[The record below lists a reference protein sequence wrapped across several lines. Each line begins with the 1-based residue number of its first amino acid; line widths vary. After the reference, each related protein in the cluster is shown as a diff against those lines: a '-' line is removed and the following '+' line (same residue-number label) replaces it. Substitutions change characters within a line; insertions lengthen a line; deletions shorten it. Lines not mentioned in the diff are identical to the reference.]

1 MSFLHP
7 AGPVIDLGVNIDHV
21 ATVRNARGTVY
32 PDPLRAALLAEQAG
46 ADVITLHL
54 REDRRHIRDADVLA
68 IRPQLLTRMN
78 LEAAVTREMI
88 DFACQVRPRDVCLV
102 PERREEV
109 TTEGGLDVIRYY
121 KEVEAAVK
129 QLAGEGI
136 RVSLFIDADE
146 QQIAAAAALGAPVI
160 ELHTGRYAE
169 AEEEE
174 EVARELARIKLG
186 VRAGVKHG
194 LRVNAGHGL
203 HYTNVQQIAAIPEIH
218 ELNIGHAIVA
228 HALFVGWEH
237 AVREM
242 KAIMV
247 DARLGLHLGQ
257 DQIET

>member
-7 AGPVIDLGVNIDHV
+7 SGPVIDLGVNIDHV
-21 ATVRNARGTVY
+21 ATLRNARGTSY
-32 PDPLRAALLAEQAG
+32 PDPLRAAMIAEQAG

-54 REDRRHIRDADVLA
+54 REDRRHIKDADVIAL
-68 IRPQLLTRMN
+68 RPQLITRMN
-78 LEAAVTREMI
+78 LEAAVTQEMI
-88 DFACQVRPRDVCLV
+88 DFACKVRPQDVCLV

-121 KEVEAAVK
+121 KQVEAAVR

-136 RVSLFIDADE
+136 RVSLFIDPDE
-146 QQIAAAAALGAPVI
+146 QQIAAAAELGAPVI

-169 AEEEE
+169 AEG
-174 EVARELARIKLG
+174 VELAHELERI
-186 VRAGVKHG
+186 RAGARFGVERALK
-194 LRVNAGHGL
+194 VNAGHGL
-203 HYTNVQQIAAIPEIH
+203 HYTNVQAIAALEDIG

-228 HALFVGWEH
+228 HAIFAGFEN

-247 DARLGLHLGQ
+247 AARLGV
-257 DQIET
+257 TPARRP